1 MFKRTQTGR
10 DCKLEGWILCK
21 ARFKFGFPR
30 IISTYATVNGI
41 AYDDWQEDG
50 GFYHNE
56 GWIDY
61 DEKDIKPLA
70 PDEYKV
76 INAKGNVNEGES
88 EIIEILEILENWLEE
103 VEV

>member
-10 DCKLEGWILCK
+10 ETKLEGWILCK
-21 ARFKFGFPR
+21 ARFKFGFPK
-30 IISTYATVNGI
+30 IVSTYATVNGI

-50 GFYHNE
+50 GHYHNE

-70 PDEYKV
+70 VDEYKV
-76 INAKGNVNEGES
+76 FYPNGEVKEGES
-88 EIIEILEILENWLEE
+88 EIVKILEVLENWLEE